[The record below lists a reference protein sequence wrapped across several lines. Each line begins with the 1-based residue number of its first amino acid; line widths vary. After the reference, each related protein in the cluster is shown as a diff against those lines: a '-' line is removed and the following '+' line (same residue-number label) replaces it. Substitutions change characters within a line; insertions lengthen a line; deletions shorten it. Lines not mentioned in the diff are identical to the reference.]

1 MSVKYYDVFNNDA
14 NVLYGT
20 DYRLAIYYSVSRT
33 SATEAS
39 VTVKAGV
46 SLHDWGSNG
55 SGYPG
60 FSSSYSWD
68 QTVRC
73 NGETHTESVNP
84 TILNSE
90 WNTLY
95 TNTRSLPIVK
105 YLVSKTF
112 SVTGLSALNSKDI
125 SIGGSIQC
133 AKSTNWSPGYG
144 TTDFNITIPAYAGSI
159 TAGSVSISDNGN
171 NTAKIEYT
179 NSKVGTNNSI
189 KSSTVYYTTDGSVP
203 SSSNKAG
210 SFSAG
215 TTSQGTGS
223 SNINIPADTDGKI
236 TIKAILITDGTYNDP
251 SSSVA
256 SKDVKYYHKP
266 SVRPTPKI
274 TFNTKKPTL
283 KSNFTIKWE
292 AGSQYGTASYNAI
305 KGYRIRLRKTGNNN
319 GIKFRDD
326 CRVEPSSSDFFY
338 EQANAGSIS
347 VDYPLTDMGIAVGEA
362 IHATLHLWSTNGNG
376 EILWYD
382 WSNPA
387 ISNYVTI
394 VNMGVVWLRIG
405 NTWVEGQVWSR
416 DGSTWDECTGL
427 FIRDSSTWKESTN

>member
-1 MSVKYYDVFNNDA
+1 MSVKYYDVFDNDA
-14 NVLYGT
+14 NVLYST

-33 SATEAS
+33 SDTEAS

-84 TILNSE
+84 TTLNSE

-95 TNTRSLPIVK
+95 TNAGSLPIVK

-179 NSKVGTNNSI
+179 NSKAGTNNSI

-203 SSSNKAG
+203 SSSNKDG

-256 SKDVKYYHKP
+256 SKDVNYYHKP

-274 TFNTKKPTL
+274 SFNTKKPTL
-283 KSNFTIKWE
+283 KSIFTISWDS
-292 AGSQYGTASYNAI
+292 GSQYGTASYNAI
-305 KGYRIRLRKTGNNN
+305 KGYRIRLAKG
-319 GIKFRDD
+319 
-326 CRVEPSSSDFFY
+326 SDFMQLDSDEKY
-338 EQANAGSIS
+338 IERTSAGSVSFNIL
-347 VDYPLTDMGIAVGEA
+347 DKGFDIEVGDE
-362 IHATLHLWSTNGNG
+362 IHATLHIWSENGKG
-376 EILWYD
+376 ERLWYD
-382 WSNPA
+382 QSSPA

-394 VNMGVVWLRIG
+394 VNMGVVWLRLG

-416 DGSTWDECTGL
+416 DGLTWDECTGL